1 MENQTNKNSTTKT
14 IVVVGVIAIIAYF
27 LFRKPKVTASP
38 PLDTPKP
45 TPEEPI
51 KRNPVDPIPVVP
63 VVPIVPIVPFVEPY
77 RLPEGIYNGQR
88 AVGSDGTQYV
98 ISENMKFGLTWEQ
111 WTARNYDPYEI
122 VPQYKLDMVPN
133 GGLWQGG
140 LVLPL

>member
-1 MENQTNKNSTTKT
+1 MENQTKKNSTTKT
-14 IVVVGVIAIIAYF
+14 IVVVGIIAIIAYF
-27 LFRKPKVTASP
+27 LFRKPKVTTTLP
-38 PLDTPKP
+38 IDTPKP

-51 KRNPVDPIPVVP
+51 KRNPVDPLPVNVP
-63 VVPIVPIVPFVEPY
+63 AFVEPY

-98 ISENMKFGLTWEQ
+98 ISENMKFGLTLEQ
-111 WTARNYDPYEI
+111 WIARGYDAYEI

>member
-1 MENQTNKNSTTKT
+1 MENQTKKNSTTKT
-14 IVVVGVIAIIAYF
+14 IVVVGIIALIAYF
-27 LFRKPKVTASP
+27 LFRKPKETALASTSTPTP
-38 PLDTPKP
+38 PLDNPKP
-45 TPEEPI
+45 TPIDIPI
-51 KRNPVDPIPVVP
+51 KRNPVDPIPV
-63 VVPIVPIVPFVEPY
+63 VPFVEPY

-98 ISENMKFGLTWEQ
+98 ISENMKFGLTLEQ
-111 WTARNYDPYEI
+111 WIARNYDAYEI

>member
-1 MENQTNKNSTTKT
+1 MENQTKKNSTTKT

-27 LFRKPKVTASP
+27 LFRKPKAISTP
-38 PLDTPKP
+38 PLDTPKL

-51 KRNPVDPIPVVP
+51 KRNPVDPIPDKPVDVP
-63 VVPIVPIVPFVEPY
+63 AFVEPY

-98 ISENMKFGLTWEQ
+98 ISENMKFGLTLEQ
-111 WTARNYDPYEI
+111 WIARGYDAYEI